1 VQVHGDTIVVSA
13 SDLVGYL
20 ACDHLATLELG
31 RAQGLWEKPPRRED
45 PELELLQERGLEHE
59 TAYLDRLR
67 AAGRSIHEV
76 QLRHPETPDELRAAE
91 AETFDAMR
99 RGVDVIYQATFFDG
113 RWRGHADFL
122 LRTETPS
129 DLGAWSYDVA
139 DTKLARGVKAG
150 AILQV
155 CVYADRLALLQ
166 ARAPERLIIVTG
178 DGVEHVERLADYAA
192 FYRTVKQRYEARIFG
207 GGPPPATYP
216 DPVEHC
222 RVCAWFPSCMD
233 RRRADD
239 HLSIVAGMTRTYTER
254 LVEQAVPTLTSL
266 GELPADRPIA
276 RMNPRPLGRLRD
288 QARLQLEGRRSR
300 TLRHELIAPDPEA
313 PGHGLA
319 ALPEPSSLDLFFDIE
334 ADPWA
339 LDDGLEYLLGV
350 AWRTSA
356 GEHAYRPIWGH
367 DRSGEK
373 AAFEAFVDLVIERLD
388 RDPRMH
394 VYHYAGYESG
404 AIKRLMQRHATR
416 EDEVDR
422 ILRGQVLVDLYQVVR
437 QGVRASVESYSI
449 KQIEKFYLPVRAGPI
464 TEAGFSVV
472 EYERWLRDR
481 DERHL
486 SDLADYNRDDCV
498 STLLLRDWLEERRRE
513 AILGRGW
520 SVPRPVVEQATPS
533 EAMSAWQA
541 GARAREA
548 ALRAGVP
555 NDPAERSEEQAAR
568 WLLAALVDWHRR
580 DAKPGWWEYFRLRR
594 LSLEDL
600 FGESAALAGLEYVG
614 QVGAEARSIVHRYRF
629 DPLQD
634 TKIHE
639 GDEDWVDP
647 RTERPA
653 GAVVAFDP
661 IAGTID
667 LRRGVSS
674 RTPHP
679 AALIEPGPLSYRPLP
694 EALAAVADHVVA
706 NGIDGPGRYR
716 AVRDLLLR
724 RPPRV
729 AGGTPGEPL
738 RRPGESALEA
748 ALRLATA
755 LDEGTLAIQGPP
767 GTGKTW
773 TGARM
778 ILALVGAG
786 RRVGVTAQSHK
797 AIANLLVALDEAARE
812 AGRSVRVVQKC
823 DAVELGAQ
831 LDSVQ
836 VVTDPKEVA
845 PAMRSGHFDVAAGTA
860 WLFGRDD
867 MAGAIDTLFVDEAG
881 QMALANVVAMGGA
894 TRSIVLLGDPNQLPQ
909 VSQGVHPDGAG
920 RSALEHAVGD
930 RPTVAPDRGLLLDV
944 TYRLHPTLN
953 AFISEVFYAGQL
965 TSDPST
971 AVQRIGGP
979 DGSGEVGLRYV
990 PIEHAGDATS
1000 SRSEAD
1006 AVADAVAELIGQPW
1020 TDARGRIRRL
1030 ETEDILVVA
1039 PYNAH
1044 VAEIERVLR
1053 TRIGSPGRVG
1063 TVDRFQGQEA
1073 PAAVYS
1079 MAASS
1084 PDDIPR
1090 GIEFLY
1096 NRNRFNVA
1104 VSRARGL
1111 SILVCSPE
1119 LLRVRCRTPE
1129 QMRLA
1134 NALCRYV
1141 EVAGGDRGEPGI
1153 AAPGPVDGLEHA
1165 HDDGPG
1171 GRAAEPVLP

>member
-20 ACDHLATLELG
+20 ACDHLSTLELG

-45 PELELLQERGLEHE
+45 PELALLQERGQEHE

-67 AAGRSIHEV
+67 GEGRSIHEV
-76 QLRHPETPDELRAAE
+76 QLRHPDSPEELRAAE
-91 AETFDAMR
+91 AETLDAMR
-99 RGVDVIYQATFFDG
+99 RGVDVVYQATFFDG

-122 LRTETPS
+122 LRTDTPS

-155 CVYADRLALLQ
+155 CVYADRLAQLQ
-166 ARAPERLIIVTG
+166 GRAPERLVIVTG

-192 FYRTVKQRYEARIFG
+192 FYRAVKQRYEIRIFG
-207 GGPPPATYP
+207 DERPPATYP

-222 RVCAWFPSCMD
+222 RVCAWFPTCMD

-254 LVEQAVPTLTSL
+254 LVDNGVPTLTAL
-266 GELPADRPIA
+266 GELPAERAVPY
-276 RMNPRPLGRLRD
+276 MNPRPLGRLRH

-300 TLRHELIAPDPEA
+300 TLRHELIAPDPDA

-319 ALPEPSSLDLFFDIE
+319 ALPEPSPLDLFFDIE

-339 LDDGLEYLLGV
+339 LDDGLEYLLGI
-350 AWRTSA
+350 AWRTST
-356 GEHAYRPIWGH
+356 GDHEYRSIWGH
-367 DRSGEK
+367 DRKGEK
-373 AAFEAFVDLVIERLD
+373 AAFEAFVDLVIERLE
-388 RDPRMH
+388 RDPHMH

-437 QGVRASVESYSI
+437 QGIRASVESYSI
-449 KQIEKFYLPVRAGPI
+449 KQIEKFYLAAREGPI

-472 EYERWLRDR
+472 EYERWLRDG

-486 SDLADYNRDDCV
+486 RDLADYNRDDCV

-513 AILGRGW
+513 AILGEGW
-520 SVPRPVVEQATPS
+520 SVPRPVPEQATPS
-533 EAMSAWQA
+533 EALADRQA
-541 GARAREA
+541 ATRAREA

-555 NDPAERSEEQAAR
+555 DDPAERTDEQAAR

-580 DAKPGWWEYFRLRR
+580 DAKPGWWEYFRLLR
-594 LSLEDL
+594 LSMEDL
-600 FGESAALAGLEYVG
+600 IGESAALAGLEYVG

-647 RTERPA
+647 LTEKPA

-661 IAGTID
+661 VVGTID
-667 LRRGVSS
+667 LRRSAAS
-674 RTPHP
+674 RAPHP

-694 EALAAVADHVVA
+694 EALAAVADHVIA
-706 NGIDGPGRYR
+706 NGVEGPGRYR

-729 AGGTPGEPL
+729 AGSASGEPL
-738 RRPGESALEA
+738 RRPGESALQA

-778 ILALVGAG
+778 ILELIGAG

-797 AIANLLVALDEAARE
+797 AIANMLVALDEAARE
-812 AGRSVRVVQKC
+812 TGRNVRVIQKC
-823 DAVELGAQ
+823 DAVALGAQ
-831 LDSVQ
+831 VDSVH
-836 VVTDPKEVA
+836 VVTDPKDVA
-845 PAMRSGHFDVAAGTA
+845 PALSGGRYDVAAGTP

-881 QMALANVVAMGGA
+881 QLALANVVAMGGA
-894 TRSIVLLGDPNQLPQ
+894 ARSIVLLGDPNQLPQ
-909 VSQGVHPDGAG
+909 VSQGIHPDGAG

-930 RPTVAPDRGLLLDV
+930 HPTIAPDRGLLLDV

-965 TSDPST
+965 ASDPST
-971 AVQRIGGP
+971 ALQRIGGP
-979 DGSGEVGLRYV
+979 DGAGDVGLRYV
-990 PIEHAGDATS
+990 PIQHAGDATS
-1000 SRSEAD
+1000 SRPEAV
-1006 AVADAVAELIGQPW
+1006 AVADAVAGLIGRTW
-1020 TDARGRIRRL
+1020 TDARGRTRVL
-1030 ETEDILVVA
+1030 GPDDILVVA

-1044 VAEIERVLR
+1044 VAEIERSLR

-1073 PAAVYS
+1073 PAAIYS

-1084 PDDIPR
+1084 SDDVPR

-1119 LLRVRCRTPE
+1119 LLRVRCRTPL

-1141 EVAGGDRGEPGI
+1141 EVARTGPGEPAVAMPQPGDRLHREPTPAG
-1153 AAPGPVDGLEHA
+1153 
-1165 HDDGPG
+1165 
-1171 GRAAEPVLP
+1171 